1 MFPQIF
7 GKYVLE
13 RELASGGMARVYL
26 ATLRGAVGFE
36 KRLVVKQ
43 IRPELAL
50 DEAFVRRFVEEAKI
64 AVELSHPNIVPVYE
78 LGVEQGIYYI
88 AMELCEGLT
97 LTEILM
103 ETGPLDP
110 AEGAHVGIE
119 ICRAL
124 DYAHR
129 RGGIVHRDVT
139 PRNVLLD
146 EEGAVRLIDFGI
158 AAPVTGARAHLPQEV
173 FGSPGHMPP
182 EQIRG
187 ERLTPATD
195 VFAVG
200 ALLIEAWTGRP
211 PFRRGSFEAS
221 AAALKEPLP
230 ALGVEHPE
238 LSSVA
243 EVVAQAVAL
252 NALERP
258 QEAEALARKLRDFS
272 RQFDSGDVAKRLG
285 QRVHRARRQL
295 RSSVPWLPGDSSG
308 PLTPAASPRAL
319 LSSRPPAHGPRTP
332 VTPPMPSPAT
342 PPGAVPITRTFAARE
357 DLVEWTRKIASIPPL
372 ASEPD
377 TELAASPSLPP
388 PLSAASELDEPTTR
402 ALSRPKTPIPVASRR
417 FSWAAAVA
425 GAAGLGLAALLSWSG
440 RGPSSATGSASPVV
454 ESLRRAPLAAAP
466 PAGAAS
472 STPPVAP
479 PSALASLRMAPA
491 PLAALS
497 ASLSA
502 PSHSSPAAARS
513 PVPGSGGAAA
523 TDLVSA
529 SLKLTADPPA
539 SVTIVGPHVS
549 ETLVT
554 PVRALK
560 LAPGAYAVTF
570 RSATFAEP
578 VAARIELAAGASR
591 SIHADFRA
599 AVPTVVVR

>member
-7 GKYVLE
+7 CKYVLE

-50 DEAFVRRFVEEAKI
+50 DEAFVERFVEEAKI

-78 LGVEQGIYYI
+78 LGVEQGVYYI

-97 LTEILM
+97 LTEILAD
-103 ETGPLDP
+103 TGPLDA
-110 AEGAHVGIE
+110 AEGAQIGIE

-129 RGGIVHRDVT
+129 RGNIVHRDVT

-158 AAPVTGARAHLPQEV
+158 ASPVASALSTERVEV

-221 AAALKEPLP
+221 AAALGDPLP
-230 ALGVEHPE
+230 SLAEEHGELGPI
-238 LSSVA
+238 A
-243 EVVAQAVAL
+243 DIIARAVAL
-252 NALERP
+252 RAADRP
-258 QEAEALARKLRDFS
+258 QDAETLARKLREFS

-285 QRVHRARRQL
+285 ARVRRVRQRGP
-295 RSSVPWLPGDSSG
+295 SSVPWRPGESAG

-319 LSSRPPAHGPRTP
+319 LSGRPPREERASA
-332 VTPPMPSPAT
+332 TPPMPPLTPAT
-342 PPGAVPITRTFAARE
+342 PPGGAPVTRTFAARG

-372 ASEPD
+372 A
-377 TELAASPSLPP
+377 AS
-388 PLSAASELDEPTTR
+388 DEPSESSSPPSVVETHEPATR
-402 ALSRPKTPIPVASRR
+402 AMPRSSAPAPGARTPLPWALVASAVALVAVVAWAGARGVSSRP
-417 FSWAAAVA
+417 AAVA
-425 GAAGLGLAALLSWSG
+425 
-440 RGPSSATGSASPVV
+440 PPPH
-454 ESLRRAPLAAAP
+454 APLAAPNVAAAP
-466 PAGAAS
+466 DGLRREA
-472 STPPVAP
+472 VA
-479 PSALASLRMAPA
+479 APA
-491 PLAALS
+491 PSSGAVGPASSSRPVSS
-497 ASLSA
+497 ASAAPRTSA
-502 PSHSSPAAARS
+502 PRTPSPLASPAAAPS
-513 PVPGSGGAAA
+513 QVAA
-523 TDLVSA
+523 SA
-529 SLKLTADPPA
+529 QLRLTADPEA
-539 SVTIVGPHVS
+539 TVTIVGARVS
-549 ETLVT
+549 QTHAT
-554 PVRALK
+554 PVPALE
-560 LAPGAYAVTF
+560 LPPGRYSVTF
-570 RSATFAEP
+570 RSATFGAP
-578 VAARIELAAGASR
+578 VATQVVLATGVLR

-599 AVPTVVVR
+599 AEPTVTVR

>member
-78 LGVEQGIYYI
+78 LGVELGIYYI

-97 LTEILM
+97 LTEVLM
-103 ETGPLDP
+103 DTGPLDA
-110 AEGAHVGIE
+110 AEGAYVGSE

-158 AAPVTGARAHLPQEV
+158 AAPVAPGQTRVEV

-187 ERLTPATD
+187 EQLTPATD

-230 ALGVEHPE
+230 PLATLQPDIAPIVPLIE
-238 LSSVA
+238 
-243 EVVAQAVAL
+243 QTVAL
-252 NALERP
+252 APADRP
-258 QEAEALARKLRDFS
+258 QDAESLARKLREFS
-272 RQFDSGDVAKRLG
+272 KPFDSGDVAKKLG
-285 QRVHRARRQL
+285 GRVRRARRHAQ
-295 RSSVPWLPGDSSG
+295 SSESWLPEGTG
-308 PLTPAASPRAL
+308 TPLTPAASPRAL
-319 LSSRPPAHGPRTP
+319 LSSSRPPPRTP
-332 VTPPMPSPAT
+332 ATPPMAPLTPAT
-342 PPGAVPITRTFAARE
+342 PPGTPPITRTFAARD
-357 DLVEWTRKIASIPPL
+357 DLVEWTRKL
-372 ASEPD
+372 
-377 TELAASPSLPP
+377 
-388 PLSAASELDEPTTR
+388 
-402 ALSRPKTPIPVASRR
+402 
-417 FSWAAAVA
+417 
-425 GAAGLGLAALLSWSG
+425 
-440 RGPSSATGSASPVV
+440 
-454 ESLRRAPLAAAP
+454 
-466 PAGAAS
+466 S
-472 STPPVAP
+472 STPPPSAAVDERPSGANAVLRHSSPPPAVLEADEPATRAMQRSKPPEGALSPAKARPWALIGLSAVAVGALALVGLRGGSPVAAPPLAATNSAVAP
-479 PSALASLRMAPA
+479 PSALVSATP
-491 PLAALS
+491 AALV
-497 ASLSA
+497 ASA
-502 PSHSSPAAARS
+502 PSLPMPLPSVSTEVKPHASATKPSTSSSTPAPSADAA
-513 PVPGSGGAAA
+513 
-523 TDLVSA
+523 SA
-529 SLKLTADPPA
+529 QLRLTADPQA
-539 SVTIVGPHVS
+539 SVTVVGGRVAQTRS
-549 ETLVT
+549 T
-554 PVRALK
+554 PVASLS
-560 LAPGAYAVTF
+560 LPAGSYTVTF
-570 RSATFAEP
+570 RSPTFGDP
-578 VAARIELAAGASR
+578 VATRVDLAAGAFR
-591 SIHADFRA
+591 SVHADFRA

>member
-43 IRPELAL
+43 IRPELSL
-50 DEAFVRRFVEEAKI
+50 DDAFVKRFVEEAKI

-110 AEGAHVGIE
+110 AEGAHIGVE

-158 AAPVTGARAHLPQEV
+158 AAPVVGARASERIEV

-187 ERLTPATD
+187 QRLTPATD

-221 AAALKEPLP
+221 AEALHEPLP
-230 ALGVEHPE
+230 RLQSEHAE
-238 LSSVA
+238 LEPIADVIM
-243 EVVAQAVAL
+243 QAVAL
-252 NALERP
+252 DAAERP
-258 QEAEALARKLRDFS
+258 QDAEALARKLRDFS
-272 RQFDSGDVAKRLG
+272 RQFDSGDVSKRLG
-285 QRVHRARRQL
+285 QRVKRAHRRL
-295 RSSVPWLPGDSSG
+295 RSSLPWLPGESSG
-308 PLTPAASPRAL
+308 PLTPAATPQAR
-319 LSSRPPAHGPRTP
+319 LSSRPAPATP
-332 VTPPMPSPAT
+332 ATPPMPAT
-342 PPGAVPITRTFAARE
+342 GLGSAPVTRTFAASG
-357 DLVEWTRKIASIPPL
+357 DLVEWTRKIASVPPAAAEPDAAAGPPVDNGEANADQPPL
-372 ASEPD
+372 ATRPAVPRLSSRPPSRRVPWPAIGIGVALVAGLAAATLSRRPVPPTVD
-377 TELAASPSLPP
+377 GPAPPTLASSASVATQAPAASPSQVAALVEPARAPAAASDALPP
-388 PLSAASELDEPTTR
+388 SKLPASASSRRPSAAS
-402 ALSRPKTPIPVASRR
+402 ASP
-417 FSWAAAVA
+417 SAVA
-425 GAAGLGLAALLSWSG
+425 VE
-440 RGPSSATGSASPVV
+440 ATS
-454 ESLRRAPLAAAP
+454 
-466 PAGAAS
+466 AGA
-472 STPPVAP
+472 
-479 PSALASLRMAPA
+479 L
-491 PLAALS
+491 
-497 ASLSA
+497 
-502 PSHSSPAAARS
+502 
-513 PVPGSGGAAA
+513 
-523 TDLVSA
+523 
-529 SLKLTADPPA
+529 LKLTADPPA
-539 SVTIVGPHVS
+539 TVTVVGPKVS

-554 PVRALK
+554 PVRQLK
-560 LAPGAYAVTF
+560 LPAGSYSVTF
-570 RSATFAEP
+570 RSPTFGEP
-578 VAARIELAAGASR
+578 VVAQVALSSGASR
-591 SIHADFRA
+591 SVHADFRA
-599 AVPTVVVR
+599 ALPTVVVR

>member
-43 IRPELAL
+43 IRPELSL

-78 LGVEQGIYYI
+78 LGVEHGIYYI

-97 LTEILM
+97 LTEVLM
-103 ETGPLDP
+103 ETGPLDA
-110 AEGAHVGIE
+110 AEGAYVGIE

-146 EEGAVRLIDFGI
+146 EEGAIRLIDFGI
-158 AAPVTGARAHLPQEV
+158 AAPVTGVRASARIEV

-221 AAALKEPLP
+221 ADALHEPLP
-230 ALGVEHPE
+230 PLAQDRPE
-238 LSSVA
+238 LAPVA
-243 EVVAQAVAL
+243 DVIAQAVAL
-252 NALERP
+252 SPEDR
-258 QEAEALARKLRDFS
+258 QQDAESLARKLRDFS
-272 RQFDSGDVAKRLG
+272 RQFDRGEVAQRIG
-285 QRVHRARRQL
+285 QRVRRARRRL

-308 PLTPAASPRAL
+308 PMTPAASPRAL
-319 LSSRPPAHGPRTP
+319 LSSHPPPVTPRTP
-332 VTPPMPSPAT
+332 ATPPLPATPAT
-342 PPGAVPITRTFAARE
+342 PPGAQPITRTFAARG
-357 DLVEWTRKIASIPPL
+357 DLVEWTRKIASVPPAADEPEPRTGASSSPLPSVIEAEEPATRALPRSKAPAPRRTFPWVL
-372 ASEPD
+372 AAVSAALLGSVAAVSLGGGSSPARPPAKPPREAQQPP
-377 TELAASPSLPP
+377 APARRAAQPVASAAPVSAAPSASASPSAEPP
-388 PLSAASELDEPTTR
+388 PVSSTARRPARGAGIAAPVVAASVPEP
-402 ALSRPKTPIPVASRR
+402 APA
-417 FSWAAAVA
+417 
-425 GAAGLGLAALLSWSG
+425 
-440 RGPSSATGSASPVV
+440 SSAQ
-454 ESLRRAPLAAAP
+454 LR
-466 PAGAAS
+466 
-472 STPPVAP
+472 
-479 PSALASLRMAPA
+479 
-491 PLAALS
+491 
-497 ASLSA
+497 
-502 PSHSSPAAARS
+502 
-513 PVPGSGGAAA
+513 
-523 TDLVSA
+523 
-529 SLKLTADPPA
+529 LTADPPA
-539 SVTIVGPHVS
+539 TVTVVGAKVS
-549 ETLVT
+549 ETHVT

-560 LAPGAYAVTF
+560 LPPGSYSVTF
-570 RSATFAEP
+570 RSPTFGEP
-578 VAARIELAAGASR
+578 VMARVELASSSSR
-591 SIHADFRA
+591 SVHADFRA
-599 AVPTVVVR
+599 AIPTVAVR

>member
-97 LTEILM
+97 LTEVLM
-103 ETGPLDP
+103 DTGPLDP

-158 AAPVTGARAHLPQEV
+158 AAPVSRGERIEV

-182 EQIRG
+182 EQIQG
-187 ERLTPATD
+187 QQLTPATD

-230 ALGVEHPE
+230 PLAKLQPGIASIAE
-238 LSSVA
+238 LI
-243 EVVAQAVAL
+243 ERTVAL
-252 NALERP
+252 AAAERP
-258 QEAEALARKLRDFS
+258 QDAESLARKLREFS
-272 RQFDSGDVAKRLG
+272 RPFDSGDVAKRLG
-285 QRVHRARRQL
+285 ARVRRARRGQL
-295 RSSVPWLPGDSSG
+295 GSQPWRSGDTG
-308 PLTPAASPRAL
+308 TPLTPAASPRAL
-319 LSSRPPAHGPRTP
+319 LSSRPLGAPETPA
-332 VTPPMPSPAT
+332 TPPMAPLTPAT
-342 PPGAVPITRTFAARE
+342 PPGTPPITRTFAARE
-357 DLVEWTRKIASIPPL
+357 DLVEWTRKLHSVVPAPLTDEPPD
-372 ASEPD
+372 ASEAVAKVARR
-377 TELAASPSLPP
+377 ESPPPSVLDADEPATRALPP
-388 PLSAASELDEPTTR
+388 PA
-402 ALSRPKTPIPVASRR
+402 
-417 FSWAAAVA
+417 
-425 GAAGLGLAALLSWSG
+425 
-440 RGPSSATGSASPVV
+440 
-454 ESLRRAPLAAAP
+454 
-466 PAGAAS
+466 
-472 STPPVAP
+472 PVAP
-479 PSALASLRMAPA
+479 ASEKPRPWALVVASSLVLAGLVLAGLRGGRTPPGTAGASERSSAAPRGTEPSAVSEVAPA
-491 PLAALS
+491 PLVSTPPSPSVVLPSALPIRS
-497 ASLSA
+497 SA
-502 PSHSSPAAARS
+502 PRSSAASAASAVADAAAGQLR
-513 PVPGSGGAAA
+513 
-523 TDLVSA
+523 
-529 SLKLTADPPA
+529 LTADPQA
-539 SVTIVGPHVS
+539 SVTVLGGRVS
-549 ETLVT
+549 QTRST
-554 PVRALK
+554 PVASLALP
-560 LAPGAYAVTF
+560 AGVYTVTF
-570 RSATFAEP
+570 RSPTFGDP
-578 VAARIELAAGASR
+578 VVTRVELAAGSFR
-591 SIHADFRA
+591 SVHADFRA

>member
-103 ETGPLDP
+103 DTGPLDA
-110 AEGAHVGIE
+110 AEGAYVGIE

-158 AAPVTGARAHLPQEV
+158 AAPVAQGERVEV

-187 ERLTPATD
+187 EQLTAATD

-211 PFRRGSFEAS
+211 PFRRNSFEAS
-221 AAALKEPLP
+221 AEALKDPLP
-230 ALGVEHPE
+230 PLATLQPE
-238 LSSVA
+238 IAPIVGLI
-243 EVVAQAVAL
+243 EQTVAL
-252 NALERP
+252 RASDRP
-258 QEAEALARKLRDFS
+258 QDAESVARKLRDFS
-272 RQFDSGDVAKRLG
+272 RAFDSGDVAKRLG
-285 QRVHRARRQL
+285 ARVHRARRHA
-295 RSSVPWLPGDSSG
+295 RSSTPWLPGDTG
-308 PLTPAASPRAL
+308 APLTPAASPQAL
-319 LSSRPPAHGPRTP
+319 LSSRPPRAPQTP
-332 VTPPMPSPAT
+332 ATPPMAPLTPAT
-342 PPGAVPITRTFAARE
+342 PPGTPPITRTFAARD
-357 DLVEWTRKIASIPPL
+357 DLVEWTRKLNSTPPL
-372 ASEPD
+372 PPSAAPSE
-377 TELAASPSLPP
+377 TAALAGDAAAVVQRSSPP
-388 PLSAASELDEPTTR
+388 PQVLEADEPATR
-402 ALSRPKTPIPVASRR
+402 ALPRSQPPETTTAPPR
-417 FSWAAAVA
+417 SWALPLAAAAVLGVLA
-425 GAAGLGLAALLSWSG
+425 LVGLRGKAADDPRPPATNGVG
-440 RGPSSATGSASPVV
+440 SSALTTGSASAPAQLPLVAPVASV
-454 ESLRRAPLAAAP
+454 AAPASAAA
-466 PAGAAS
+466 AAS
-472 STPPVAP
+472 SAVPPPARSAP
-479 PSALASLRMAPA
+479 SRPT
-491 PLAALS
+491 AA
-497 ASLSA
+497 ASLS
-502 PSHSSPAAARS
+502 PSAEL
-513 PVPGSGGAAA
+513 
-523 TDLVSA
+523 TSA
-529 SLKLTADPPA
+529 HLRLTADPQA
-539 SVTIVGPHVS
+539 SVTIVGARTTK
-549 ETLVT
+549 TLST
-554 PVRALK
+554 PIAGLSLPAGV
-560 LAPGAYAVTF
+560 YTVTF
-570 RSATFAEP
+570 RSPTFGEP
-578 VAARIELAAGASR
+578 VSARVELASGGFS
-591 SIHADFRA
+591 SVHADFRA
-599 AVPTVVVR
+599 AVPRVVVR

>member
-50 DEAFVRRFVEEAKI
+50 DEAFVKRFVEEAKI

-97 LTEILM
+97 LTEILTD
-103 ETGPLDP
+103 TGPLDP
-110 AEGAHVGIE
+110 AEGAYVGIE

-129 RGGIVHRDVT
+129 RGNIVHRDVT

-158 AAPVTGARAHLPQEV
+158 AAPVTSPLSTERVEV

-211 PFRRGSFEAS
+211 PFRRHSFEAS
-221 AAALKEPLP
+221 ADALQERLP
-230 ALGVEHPE
+230 SIATDHEE
-238 LSSVA
+238 LA
-243 EVVAQAVAL
+243 PIADIIAQTVAL
-252 NALERP
+252 RPAERP

-285 QRVHRARRQL
+285 ARVRRARRRGL
-295 RSSVPWLPGDSSG
+295 SSRPWLPGEGSA

-319 LSSRPPAHGPRTP
+319 RSSRPPSRT
-332 VTPPMPSPAT
+332 PAT
-342 PPGAVPITRTFAARE
+342 PPMSPLTPTTSTADASITRTFAARE
-357 DLVEWTRKIASIPPL
+357 DLVEWTRKIASIPPG
-372 ASEPD
+372 ASND
-377 TELAASPSLPP
+377 AAPSSAPSRPP
-388 PLSAASELDEPTTR
+388 AMVESDEPATR
-402 ALSRPKTPIPVASRR
+402 AMPRSRSSSARSGTP
-417 FSWAAAVA
+417 FSWAIAASLAVLLGVGGWLGARRVTAVGAPTPVSSDSGRAVAASAAV
-425 GAAGLGLAALLSWSG
+425 
-440 RGPSSATGSASPVV
+440 VV
-454 ESLRRAPLAAAP
+454 AAP
-466 PAGAAS
+466 RA
-472 STPPVAP
+472 PVAP
-479 PSALASLRMAPA
+479 AVDAPA
-491 PLAALS
+491 
-497 ASLSA
+497 
-502 PSHSSPAAARS
+502 
-513 PVPGSGGAAA
+513 
-523 TDLVSA
+523 LVSA
-529 SLKLTADPPA
+529 SPPSSASRVLAAPRSTSSKPVVPPASVTAVEVAAAALLRLTADPRA
-539 SVTIVGPHVS
+539 SVTIVGARVS
-549 ETLVT
+549 QTHAT
-554 PVRALK
+554 PVSSLK
-560 LAPGAYAVTF
+560 LPPGSYSVTF
-570 RSATFAEP
+570 RSPTFGAP
-578 VAARIELAAGASR
+578 VVAQVELDAGTLR
-591 SIHADFRA
+591 SVHADFRA
-599 AVPTVVVR
+599 AEPTVTVR

>member
-78 LGVEQGIYYI
+78 LGVELGIYYI

-97 LTEILM
+97 LTEVLM
-103 ETGPLDP
+103 DTGPLDA
-110 AEGAHVGIE
+110 AEGAYLGIE

-158 AAPVTGARAHLPQEV
+158 AAPVAPGQTRVEV

-187 ERLTPATD
+187 EQLTPATD

-221 AAALKEPLP
+221 AAALKEPLAP
-230 ALGVEHPE
+230 LGTLKPDIAPIAAVIERT
-238 LSSVA
+238 
-243 EVVAQAVAL
+243 VAL
-252 NALERP
+252 AAADRP
-258 QEAEALARKLRDFS
+258 QDAESLARKLREFS
-272 RQFDSGDVAKRLG
+272 RPFDSGDVAKRLG
-285 QRVHRARRQL
+285 ARVRRARR
-295 RSSVPWLPGDSSG
+295 RAHGSDSWLPEGTG
-308 PLTPAASPRAL
+308 APLTPAASPRAL
-319 LSSRPPAHGPRTP
+319 LSSRSPQSLQTPA
-332 VTPPMPSPAT
+332 TPPMAQLTPAT
-342 PPGAVPITRTFAARE
+342 PPGTPPITRTFAARD
-357 DLVEWTRKIASIPPL
+357 DLVEWTRKLNSTPP
-372 ASEPD
+372 AAFAADE
-377 TELAASPSLPP
+377 AASDADVVLRRSSPP
-388 PLSAASELDEPTTR
+388 PSVLEADDEPATRAMPRSKPPADGKNGENPRFRALIGALVVAAGALAFAALRAGAPAVAPPHAATSIAKPSVLSAPALAPSVVETTR
-402 ALSRPKTPIPVASRR
+402 PPSPSPSSQPKPRASVAKPLPSA
-417 FSWAAAVA
+417 SAAPSADA
-425 GAAGLGLAALLSWSG
+425 GAAQ
-440 RGPSSATGSASPVV
+440 
-454 ESLRRAPLAAAP
+454 LR
-466 PAGAAS
+466 
-472 STPPVAP
+472 
-479 PSALASLRMAPA
+479 
-491 PLAALS
+491 
-497 ASLSA
+497 
-502 PSHSSPAAARS
+502 
-513 PVPGSGGAAA
+513 
-523 TDLVSA
+523 
-529 SLKLTADPPA
+529 LTADPQA
-539 SVTIVGPHVS
+539 SVTIVGGRITQTRS
-549 ETLVT
+549 T
-554 PVRALK
+554 PIASLS
-560 LAPGAYAVTF
+560 LPAGSYTVTF
-570 RSATFAEP
+570 RSPTFGDP
-578 VAARIELAAGASR
+578 VATRVDLAAGAFR
-591 SIHADFRA
+591 SVHADFRA